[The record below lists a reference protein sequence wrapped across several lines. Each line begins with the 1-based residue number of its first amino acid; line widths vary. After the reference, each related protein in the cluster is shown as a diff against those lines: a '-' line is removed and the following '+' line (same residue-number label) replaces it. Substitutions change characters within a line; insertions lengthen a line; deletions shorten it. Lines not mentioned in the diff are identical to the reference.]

1 MNQQH
6 SHVMQQQQS
15 YQQQTQVHQQQSSI
29 QHEQTQITTQQ
40 QQQSSIQ
47 HEQTQITTQQQQSYE
62 QQSQVMQ
69 QQQQQ
74 EQYQIMNNNV
84 ANGFQKESSMPPIP
98 QHHNGNGYGSGG
110 GSVPRDVRGS
120 SEMTYMSL
128 LPEDGSMPHRTNP
141 IGETVTKRSQSVA
154 ATPDREIKRKW
165 SISSSTDYLNK
176 TNKGSYMA
184 RNNPIGLA
192 EPSQKRDGYAVGS
205 REGSMYRSTGNV
217 NVASGTVGSRAAS
230 EAKDIPTG
238 NWQGRRASTSD
249 IKGTGIRVG
258 GNLVEP
264 SSKPNMCMPFGSSN
278 KSGGYMKRR
287 VNKTVQQSS
296 QSSSSQVIQNG
307 IQEMS
312 SLTASAQQ
320 ITESKLKAKRER
332 SRTISGESVRTQ
344 TTSNTLTQQVG
355 HALSG
360 ITT

>member
-40 QQQSSIQ
+40 QQ
-47 HEQTQITTQQQQSYE
+47 SYE

-69 QQQQQ
+69 QQQQSYQQQTQVHHQQSSQQQQ

-98 QHHNGNGYGSGG
+98 QHHTGNGYGSGG

-205 REGSMYRSTGNV
+205 REGSMYRS
-217 NVASGTVGSRAAS
+217 
-230 EAKDIPTG
+230 
-238 NWQGRRASTSD
+238 
-249 IKGTGIRVG
+249 
-258 GNLVEP
+258 
-264 SSKPNMCMPFGSSN
+264 
-278 KSGGYMKRR
+278 
-287 VNKTVQQSS
+287 
-296 QSSSSQVIQNG
+296 
-307 IQEMS
+307 
-312 SLTASAQQ
+312 
-320 ITESKLKAKRER
+320 
-332 SRTISGESVRTQ
+332 
-344 TTSNTLTQQVG
+344 
-355 HALSG
+355 
-360 ITT
+360 

>member
-6 SHVMQQQQS
+6 TQVVTQEQQLYEQQSHVMQQQQS
-15 YQQQTQVHQQQSSI
+15 YQQQTQVHHQQSYQQQSS
-29 QHEQTQITTQQ
+29 
-40 QQQSSIQ
+40 
-47 HEQTQITTQQQQSYE
+47 
-62 QQSQVMQ
+62 
-69 QQQQQ
+69 QQQQ

-84 ANGFQKESSMPPIP
+84 ANGFQKESGMPPIP

-217 NVASGTVGSRAAS
+217 N
-230 EAKDIPTG
+230 
-238 NWQGRRASTSD
+238 
-249 IKGTGIRVG
+249 
-258 GNLVEP
+258 
-264 SSKPNMCMPFGSSN
+264 
-278 KSGGYMKRR
+278 
-287 VNKTVQQSS
+287 
-296 QSSSSQVIQNG
+296 
-307 IQEMS
+307 
-312 SLTASAQQ
+312 
-320 ITESKLKAKRER
+320 
-332 SRTISGESVRTQ
+332 
-344 TTSNTLTQQVG
+344 
-355 HALSG
+355 
-360 ITT
+360 